1 MNFFEL
7 LLIGKSAFDD
17 NISVDLV
24 RNYLIQLLN
33 SNNVL
38 NLGYNIFSFSHDK
51 NIIKKLLYRYEKSF
65 FELSKSIEK
74 DNIRTKIAFD
84 RSFKSAREI

>member
-1 MNFFEL
+1 MVITVIFLILFFYKEE
-7 LLIGKSAFDD
+7 IMKS
-17 NISVDLV
+17 
-24 RNYLIQLLN
+24 
-33 SNNVL
+33 
-38 NLGYNIFSFSHDK
+38 